1 MLCIPQLI
9 TRDFYKIMDLQK
21 LNHGTLTRPEHK
33 SLADIAY
40 QALVSAIVNQVF
52 EPGAQ
57 LSIDGLAKQL
67 AMSNTPVREA
77 LMRANGERLVHQK
90 ANHGFVVS
98 ELLTV
103 AELHQLFDV
112 RHVLEVHAV
121 SSAILSSEGVTEL
134 KRLADQMSST
144 PDGATYS
151 DYKDY
156 LFLDNDFHR
165 TLVGLAGNT
174 FLLKAWQDLH
184 VHLHLSRLY
193 TGVGLID
200 KKDSAGEHNEIVDAL
215 LQNDKDAA
223 VELVSQHIKRVELRL
238 GHLLER

>member
-1 MLCIPQLI
+1 
-9 TRDFYKIMDLQK
+9 MDLQK
-21 LNHGTLTRPEHK
+21 LISSTLTRPEHK

-57 LSIDGLAKQL
+57 LSIDGLARQL
-67 AMSNTPVREA
+67 GMSNTPVREA
-77 LMRANGERLVHQK
+77 LMRANGERLVRQK

-98 ELLTV
+98 ELLTA

-121 SSAILSSEGVTEL
+121 SNISLPNEGVTQL

-144 PDGATYS
+144 PDGAAYS

-165 TLVGLAGNT
+165 TLVGLAGNA
-174 FLLKAWQDLH
+174 FLQKAWQDLH

-215 LQNDKDAA
+215 LQGNKDAA
-223 VELVSQHIKRVELRL
+223 IALVSQHIKRVEVRL

>member
-1 MLCIPQLI
+1 MLYRSTLMSQESH
-9 TRDFYKIMDLQK
+9 KNMDPQK
-21 LNHGTLTRPEHK
+21 LNYSTLSRPEHK

-40 QALVSAIVNQVF
+40 QALVNAIVNQVF

-57 LSIDGLAKQL
+57 LSIDGLARQL

-90 ANHGFVVS
+90 ANHGFVVA

-121 SSAILSSEGVTEL
+121 SNINLPNEAVAQL
-134 KRLADQMSST
+134 KFLADQMSST
-144 PDGATYS
+144 PDGAVYS

-165 TLVGLAGNT
+165 TLVGSGGNV
-174 FLLKAWQDLH
+174 FVLKAWQDLH

-200 KKDSAGEHNEIVDAL
+200 KRESADEHNEIVDAL
-215 LQNDKDAA
+215 LQGDKDAA
-223 VELVSQHIKRVELRL
+223 AALVSQHIRRVELRL
-238 GHLLER
+238 GRLLER

>member
-1 MLCIPQLI
+1 
-9 TRDFYKIMDLQK
+9 
-21 LNHGTLTRPEHK
+21 
-33 SLADIAY
+33 
-40 QALVSAIVNQVF
+40 
-52 EPGAQ
+52 
-57 LSIDGLAKQL
+57 
-67 AMSNTPVREA
+67 
-77 LMRANGERLVHQK
+77 MRANGERLVRQK

-98 ELLTV
+98 ELLTA
-103 AELHQLFDV
+103 AELHQLFEV

-121 SSAILSSEGVTEL
+121 SNISLPDKDVAQL

-144 PDGATYS
+144 PDGAAYS

-156 LFLDNDFHR
+156 LLLDSDFHL
-165 TLVGLAGNT
+165 TLVGLAGNA

-200 KKDSAGEHNEIVDAL
+200 KKDSAGEHNEIVNAL
-215 LQNDKDAA
+215 LQSDQDAA
-223 VELVSQHIKRVELRL
+223 VELVGQHIRRVELRL

>member
-1 MLCIPQLI
+1 MELPK
-9 TRDFYKIMDLQK
+9 FSY
-21 LNHGTLTRPEHK
+21 GTLTRPEHK

-112 RHVLEVHAV
+112 RHVLEIHAI
-121 SSAILSSEGVTEL
+121 SNINLPDEGIAQL

-156 LFLDNDFHR
+156 LFLDSDFHR
-165 TLVGLAGNT
+165 TLVSLAGNA

-215 LQNDKDAA
+215 LQNDKNAA

>member
-1 MLCIPQLI
+1 
-9 TRDFYKIMDLQK
+9 MDLQK
-21 LNHGTLTRPEHK
+21 LNSSTLTRPEHK

-57 LSIDGLAKQL
+57 LSIDGLARQL
-67 AMSNTPVREA
+67 SMSNTPVREA
-77 LMRANGERLVHQK
+77 LMRANGERLVRQK

-98 ELLTV
+98 ELLT
-103 AELHQLFDV
+103 ADELHQLFDV
-112 RHVLEVHAV
+112 RHVLEVHAI
-121 SSAILSSEGVTEL
+121 SNIRLPDEGVAQL
-134 KRLADQMSST
+134 KSLADQMSST
-144 PDGATYS
+144 SDGAAYS

-156 LFLDNDFHR
+156 LFLDTDFHR
-165 TLVGLAGNT
+165 TLVGLAGNA

-200 KKDSAGEHNEIVDAL
+200 KKDSASEHNEIVDAL
-215 LQNDKDAA
+215 LQNDRDAA
-223 VELVSQHIKRVELRL
+223 VELVSQHIRRVELRL
-238 GHLLER
+238 AHLLER